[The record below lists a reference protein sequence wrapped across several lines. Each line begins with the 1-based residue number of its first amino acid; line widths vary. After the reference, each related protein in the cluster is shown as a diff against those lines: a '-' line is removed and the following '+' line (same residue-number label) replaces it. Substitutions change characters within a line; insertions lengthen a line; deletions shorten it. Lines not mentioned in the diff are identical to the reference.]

1 MPGEG
6 AKFFPTWYQVGKS
19 SGRLEPSCSSP
30 PAWLIYQPEK
40 NNFIRHYTIY
50 IITLYEM
57 FAFCLKM
64 IMKLQQGGLGPQIS
78 RNIDPSL

>member
-30 PAWLIYQPEK
+30 PAWLIYQPEQW
-40 NNFIRHYTIY
+40 NMRVCVCVDMN
-50 IITLYEM
+50 LYLCMYMYEPVNTS
-57 FAFCLKM
+57 K
-64 IMKLQQGGLGPQIS
+64 KP
-78 RNIDPSL
+78 